1 MYEYQQYQTIISRSA
16 TKYIFIVC
24 LLSTANIHIFV
35 IDTVKLNEL

>member
-24 LLSTANIHIFV
+24 LLSIVNVNIFV
-35 IDTVKLNEL
+35 IYTVKLNEL